1 MVVFL
6 PPKWRF
12 SVHPRLLRFTGLAL
26 LATTSAA
33 GCGREFF
40 REWADQDVT
49 EAVFEK
55 SRDPRWRMPLF
66 TIDPPAMSRFA
77 DYSDPDRPPAP
88 PDDPAA
94 EALSPV
100 PQKPHYRLIVP
111 MEGTGYLDLL
121 ESGPRYEP
129 LPEDPTKPDPS
140 TDLPAIPA
148 EVVPPATGA
157 PPFAPT
163 PEDSTPLNL
172 PPPPAPRGLTPPEG
186 AVNPSLRQIPGTAP
200 GALTPNSSA
209 PAVPP
214 ADVPA
219 DRSDPPVNPPQAN
232 SPKRDTNVLAAAF
245 QVPDAPPVT
254 PGGDTSPGTANPP
267 LPGGSQV
274 PPRPVVPGG
283 EADPNQAAPPTGVR
297 ERDPSEPGGRLGTE
311 GPGPI
316 IIDVNAPPITRPD
329 ATPDEMRRI
338 DQGRAGFAALLS
350 SVPIDF
356 SEALTAGLPSQSRP
370 YVVGP
375 AQALQLALMNSRPY
389 QFRLESVYLQS
400 LTVTLNRFAFQPQFF
415 AGMSPSTGVAGG
427 GFPAGGSG
435 SPNQF
440 VYRTLEAPGG
450 QASTLTLSEAAGFGK
465 LLVFGGRLLG
475 GFANTTVFDFVG
487 DNPGQPAVQ
496 STLPLSFVQPFL
508 QNGGRAVTLEPL
520 TLSERN
526 LLYEVRSFARFRQLF
541 FVSILT
547 ANQNVEN
554 PGLNDPTVGFLN
566 LLQNFLVAENTR
578 INVASFERAYE
589 IYQEYAKGGASSGI
603 SQLQVDQIDQN
614 LQAARGSLITAQVTY
629 RNLLDQY
636 KMQLGLPP
644 DTPLIP
650 DVGLIQGFRDVF
662 RELLDWQARDNHSP
676 TELPGIIGRLP
687 QLQNVT
693 LDDRP
698 LFDYSVSPPRAIFAD
713 TEKIEDF
720 NLVAERIALE
730 TRLDLM
736 NQRATLYDQWRQLA
750 VEANGLLP
758 IFNVSVNYQPLTPG
772 STSNPF
778 GFNSQSNQFNLSFN
792 TELPLVRVAQRN
804 DFRLALVNY
813 QRGRRALM
821 QFEDAIKFQV
831 RQDIRSLLQSAEN
844 YEISKANLVLVLRQR
859 DQALQ
864 QIIAPP
870 DQGAGAGGFNPNLA
884 ANQATQTIN
893 FITSVRDVLGLQ
905 NNLIQLWVGFQTQ
918 RLALYR
924 DLGIMPYDEWEA
936 YYELFPAEAT
946 GSSPSAREPG
956 APAGAPDLPAAPGP
970 RP

>member
-1 MVVFL
+1 
-6 PPKWRF
+6 
-12 SVHPRLLRFTGLAL
+12 
-26 LATTSAA
+26 
-33 GCGREFF
+33 
-40 REWADQDVT
+40 
-49 EAVFEK
+49 
-55 SRDPRWRMPLF
+55 
-66 TIDPPAMSRFA
+66 
-77 DYSDPDRPPAP
+77 
-88 PDDPAA
+88 
-94 EALSPV
+94 
-100 PQKPHYRLIVP
+100 
-111 MEGTGYLDLL
+111 
-121 ESGPRYEP
+121 
-129 LPEDPTKPDPS
+129 
-140 TDLPAIPA
+140 
-148 EVVPPATGA
+148 
-157 PPFAPT
+157 
-163 PEDSTPLNL
+163 
-172 PPPPAPRGLTPPEG
+172 
-186 AVNPSLRQIPGTAP
+186 
-200 GALTPNSSA
+200 
-209 PAVPP
+209 
-214 ADVPA
+214 
-219 DRSDPPVNPPQAN
+219 
-232 SPKRDTNVLAAAF
+232 
-245 QVPDAPPVT
+245 
-254 PGGDTSPGTANPP
+254 
-267 LPGGSQV
+267 
-274 PPRPVVPGG
+274 VPGG

-440 VYRTLEAPGG
+440 VYRTHEAPGG

-956 APAGAPDLPAAPGP
+956 APAGAPDPPAAPGP